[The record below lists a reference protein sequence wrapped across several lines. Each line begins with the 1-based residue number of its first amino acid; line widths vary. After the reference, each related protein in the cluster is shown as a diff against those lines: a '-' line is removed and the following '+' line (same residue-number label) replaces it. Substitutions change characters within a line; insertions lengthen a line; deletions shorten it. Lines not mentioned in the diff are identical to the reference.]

1 MSEIVIY
8 QSEDNQI
15 EISVQFEGET
25 VWLNRQQI
33 AVLFDRDVKTIG
45 KHINNVFREGEL
57 TKEVVVAKFATTTQH
72 GAIKGK
78 TQTQNVEYYNL
89 DVIISVGYRVQSS
102 QGVKFR
108 QWATVRL
115 KDYLVKGYAINK
127 YRLHQK
133 QQEVEFLKT
142 GLRIVSRA
150 IEDAASDKEQEV
162 FRQFAK
168 GLALLD
174 DYDHEALDQKGLTHK
189 KTIYP
194 AYNEYME
201 LIGQMYSD
209 FKSSVFA
216 KPKDESFHSSINQIK
231 QSFGETELYPSIEEK
246 AANLLYFITKNHS
259 FVDGNK
265 RIAAACFL
273 YFLQQNKALHNSKS
287 ESIISN
293 ETLATLTL
301 YIANSRTEEHE
312 VVKRLIISVLNRNR

>member
-1 MSEIVIY
+1 
-8 QSEDNQI
+8 
-15 EISVQFEGET
+15 

-33 AVLFDRDVKTIG
+33 AVFFDRDVKTIG

-89 DVIISVGYRVQSS
+89 DVIMSVGYRVQSS

-115 KDYLVKGYAINK
+115 KDYLVKGYAINE

-133 QQEVEFLKT
+133 HQEVEFLKT

-150 IEDAASDKEQEV
+150 IEDAASDKEQKV

-201 LIGQMYSD
+201 LIGQM
-209 FKSSVFA
+209 
-216 KPKDESFHSSINQIK
+216 
-231 QSFGETELYPSIEEK
+231 
-246 AANLLYFITKNHS
+246 
-259 FVDGNK
+259 
-265 RIAAACFL
+265 
-273 YFLQQNKALHNSKS
+273 
-287 ESIISN
+287 
-293 ETLATLTL
+293 
-301 YIANSRTEEHE
+301 
-312 VVKRLIISVLNRNR
+312 